1 MIKRLYDIF
10 RAFKEYLLAGSL
22 IAVSFA
28 LLALNDTRQI
38 RSIRSHAVVA
48 IGVLQGVVNTIPA
61 YFNLRQENAAL
72 RDMNVALSD
81 EVSRLREA
89 RLENIRLRE
98 LVGLQ
103 QKPAH
108 HYRSATVVGKSLQL
122 LRNTVTLNVGERDG
136 VRVQMPIVSESGLVG
151 KIIFTESRYSVGQI
165 LLNRD
170 VRVSAKVQR
179 SRVDGIIQWDGGE
192 TLILRN
198 VAKSLDVQPGDVVIT
213 SDYSSLF
220 PPGIKIGTVLAST
233 LAPGSLFRSINVA
246 PSVDFARLEEVFV
259 VLSTPDSTRLALEGR
274 AKSYSGEQ

>member
-22 IAVSFA
+22 IAVSLA

-48 IGVLQGVVNTIPA
+48 VGVLQGVVNTIPA

-103 QKPAH
+103 QKPAR

-122 LRNTVTLNVGERDG
+122 LRNTVTLDVGERDG
-136 VRVQMPIVSESGLVG
+136 VRVPMPIVSESGLVG

-233 LAPGSLFRSINVA
+233 LAPGSLFRSIDVA

-259 VLSTPDSTRLALEGR
+259 VLSTPDSARLALEGR